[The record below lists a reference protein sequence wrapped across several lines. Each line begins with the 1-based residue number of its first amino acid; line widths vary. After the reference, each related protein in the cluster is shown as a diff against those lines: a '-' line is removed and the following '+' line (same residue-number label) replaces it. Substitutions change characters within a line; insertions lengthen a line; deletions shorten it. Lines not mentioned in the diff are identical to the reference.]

1 MLNRCGWQV
10 VRIDRIFRRARV
22 ALCGAM
28 VALASCD
35 DSNLIALPEEAQVD
49 RVAVVANR
57 GDRTLTLIP
66 FADSVGARTLP
77 LGAGEPAGL
86 AVRADRAVV
95 PLGAPGVAVV
105 SLYTGVVERVVAL
118 PEGAAARS
126 AAFLH
131 DTLVA
136 VASPGAGAVFLVN
149 PVRGTPPRA
158 VATGGSPEVVQEAG
172 GRLFVLS
179 PTMAGRSAAGYV
191 VMLDSAMV
199 PAVVELGAA
208 NPRAVAVRG
217 GLLYVL
223 NAGEPGLANGSVSVV
238 NLATRREIA
247 LLQGFGES
255 PEAMALSPGG
265 ELYVAVPTRGV
276 LVYNV
281 AGTFVRD
288 MSTPINAS
296 GLAPASRVVMD
307 PAGFMYMLHR
317 GSCAAPGL
325 LVRLDANDNPA
336 SSARTGVCPVAV
348 EFTSL
353 PRR

>member
-1 MLNRCGWQV
+1 
-10 VRIDRIFRRARV
+10 
-22 ALCGAM
+22 
-28 VALASCD
+28 
-35 DSNLIALPEEAQVD
+35 VD
-49 RVAVVANR
+49 RVAIVANR

-77 LGAGEPAGL
+77 LGAVGEPAGL

-105 SLYTGVVERVVAL
+105 NLYTGVVERVVAL
-118 PEGAAARS
+118 PAGAAARS

-136 VASPGAGAVFLVN
+136 VVAPGTGAVFLLN

-179 PTMAGRSAAGYV
+179 PTMAGGSAPGYV
-191 VMLDSAMV
+191 TMLDSTMV
-199 PAVVELGAA
+199 PAVMELGGA
-208 NPRAVAVRG
+208 NPRAVVVRG
-217 GLLYVL
+217 GFLYVL
-223 NAGEPGLANGSVSVV
+223 NAGGPGLANGSVSVV

-255 PEAMALSPGG
+255 PQAMVLSPRG

-276 LVYNV
+276 LVYNLT
-281 AGTFVRD
+281 GTFVRD
-288 MSTPINAS
+288 VDRPINAANV
-296 GLAPASRVVMD
+296 APASLVAVD

-317 GSCAAPGL
+317 GGCTTQGL
-325 LVRLDANDNPA
+325 LVRLDPSGNPA
-336 SSARTGVCPVAV
+336 SSARTGICPVAV

-353 PRR
+353 PQR